1 MIENLQRLNAL
12 ARQSFDE
19 RKVAQVEANS
29 KQLKVMSVKTKVML
43 KYAQALINE
52 ADEHT
57 RKAYEG
63 IKTNVVEQE

>member
-29 KQLKVMSVKTKVML
+29 KQLKVMSAKTKVML
-43 KYAQALINE
+43 KYA
-52 ADEHT
+52 
-57 RKAYEG
+57 
-63 IKTNVVEQE
+63 